1 MQAIEYCNSLQVRQV
16 NSTNDCVNVN
26 HAATK
31 FRTHIWYYAA
41 WCLTE
46 FIEEGFVQF
55 PSFLDLVEL
64 LRITEHYYKLPW
76 SAPYVINYLILFSI
90 SEK

>member
-31 FRTHIWYYAA
+31 FRTHIWYHAA

-64 LRITEHYYKLPW
+64 LRITEHYYIHGQPRT
-76 SAPYVINYLILFSI
+76 SSTI
-90 SEK
+90 